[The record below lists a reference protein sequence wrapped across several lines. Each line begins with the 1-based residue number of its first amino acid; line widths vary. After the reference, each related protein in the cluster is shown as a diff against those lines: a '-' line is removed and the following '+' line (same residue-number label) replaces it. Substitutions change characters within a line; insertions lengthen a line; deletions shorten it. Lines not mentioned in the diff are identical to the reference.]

1 MIDKSAILDIETA
14 KVVAAALLK
23 ENVLDA
29 QRFITGRK
37 NFVVAITTPSNEFV
51 IRMTIKE
58 RKDTYAAAIYWQ
70 NKLLPLGVPLAK
82 FIATDLDDQYS
93 PYPTLIMQRAPGDD
107 LCNVYKNLSAAMKQ
121 KIAQQMVSIH
131 RKTEVLPLGS
141 QYGFATSYE
150 QGDKYKSWYDF
161 LLARLDLCRESL
173 KKTTAFIPDT
183 MTKILDIAYA
193 LKSDLLLIMPRA
205 FMWDTSER
213 NVIIDH
219 DKISAIVDVDDMCF
233 GDPLFVL
240 GLTYSALEANSCD
253 TIYPDA
259 WSSLLSLDHKSQIR
273 LQFYRLFY
281 IVWFMR
287 HYADIISD
295 NGTSYNLDA
304 RVLNNMFQQALSRL
318 TALQS

>member
-1 MIDKSAILDIETA
+1 MKNKLETPDIETA
-14 KVVAAALLK
+14 KMVAASLLG
-23 ENVLDA
+23 ETIVNINRLT
-29 QRFITGRK
+29 TGGK
-37 NFVVAITTPSNEFV
+37 NFVFALSTTNHSYV
-51 IRMTIKE
+51 IRMTTKE
-58 RKDTYAAAIYWQ
+58 CQNTYLASIYWQ

-82 FIATDLDDQYS
+82 FIATDLEGRFS
-93 PYPTLIMQRAPGDD
+93 SFPTLLMQRIPGDD
-107 LCNVYKNLSAAMKQ
+107 LCNVYKNLSIATKQ
-121 KIAQQMVSIH
+121 GLAQQIVSIH
-131 RKTEVLPLGS
+131 TKTAALPLGS
-141 QYGFATSYE
+141 SYGFANSYE
-150 QGDKYKSWYDF
+150 QTTKYKSWYDF

>member
-161 LLARLDLCRESL
+161 LLARIDLCRQSL
-173 KKTTAFIPDT
+173 NKITVFPQDT
-183 MTKILDIAYA
+183 ISKILAIADILQA
-193 LKSDLLLIMPRA
+193 DLLAVEAKP

-213 NVIIDH
+213 NVIIDY
-219 DKISAIVDVDDMCF
+219 DRITAVIDVDNMCF

-240 GLTYSALEANSCD
+240 GLTYVALESLGFD
-253 TIYPDA
+253 TIYPEA
-259 WSSLLSLDHKSQIR
+259 WATLLHLDHNAQLR
-273 LQFYRLFY
+273 LLFYRLFY
-281 IVWFMR
+281 IVWSMR
-287 HYADIISD
+287 NYANVVSN
-295 NGTSYNLDA
+295 NGTADNMNAD
-304 RVLNNMFQQALSRL
+304 VLNKMFSSVLKNFI
-318 TALQS
+318 

>member
-161 LLARLDLCRESL
+161 LLARIDLCRQSL
-173 KKTTAFIPDT
+173 NKITVFPQDT
-183 MTKILDIAYA
+183 ISKILAIADILQA
-193 LKSDLLLIMPRA
+193 DLLAVEAKP

-213 NVIIDH
+213 NVIIDY
-219 DKISAIVDVDDMCF
+219 DRITAVIDVDNMCF

-240 GLTYSALEANSCD
+240 GLTYVALESLGFD
-253 TIYPDA
+253 TIYPEA
-259 WSSLLSLDHKSQIR
+259 WATLLHLDHNAQLR
-273 LQFYRLFY
+273 LLFYRLFY
-281 IVWFMR
+281 IVWSMR
-287 HYADIISD
+287 NYANVVSE
-295 NGTSYNLDA
+295 NGTPDNIKADLLNKMFRLALKDLD
-304 RVLNNMFQQALSRL
+304 R
-318 TALQS
+318 

>member
-29 QRFITGRK
+29 QRLITGRK

-161 LLARLDLCRESL
+161 LLARIDLCRQSL
-173 KKTTAFIPDT
+173 NKITVFPQDT
-183 MTKILDIAYA
+183 ISKILAIADILQA
-193 LKSDLLLIMPRA
+193 DLLAVEAKP

-213 NVIIDH
+213 NVIIDY
-219 DKISAIVDVDDMCF
+219 DRITAVIDVDNMCF

-240 GLTYSALEANSCD
+240 GLTYVALESLGFD
-253 TIYPDA
+253 TIYPEA
-259 WSSLLSLDHKSQIR
+259 WATLLHLDHNAQLR
-273 LQFYRLFY
+273 LLFYRLFY
-281 IVWFMR
+281 IVWSMR
-287 HYADIISD
+287 NYANVVSN
-295 NGTSYNLDA
+295 NGTADNMNAD
-304 RVLNNMFQQALSRL
+304 VLNKMFSSVLKNFI
-318 TALQS
+318 

>member
-161 LLARLDLCRESL
+161 LLARIDLCRQSL
-173 KKTTAFIPDT
+173 NKITVFPQDT
-183 MTKILDIAYA
+183 ISKILAIADILQA
-193 LKSDLLLIMPRA
+193 DLLAVEAKP

-213 NVIIDH
+213 NVIIDY
-219 DKISAIVDVDDMCF
+219 DRITAVIDVDNMCF

-240 GLTYSALEANSCD
+240 GLTYVALESLGFD
-253 TIYPDA
+253 TIYPEA
-259 WSSLLSLDHKSQIR
+259 WATLLHLDHNAQLR

-281 IVWFMR
+281 TVWSMR
-287 HYADIISD
+287 NYANVLANNGMPD
-295 NGTSYNLDA
+295 NMNAD
-304 RVLNNMFQQALSRL
+304 VLNKMFSSVLKNFI
-318 TALQS
+318 